1 MIKGTLDKV
10 LERAVSRKLLVWITA
25 AGFTYAGTVDSGDF
39 VILSAIYI
47 GSQGVIDAVS
57 QDEGRLMSGYAN
69 LASSALSFAKK
80 YWKELLI
87 FFCVL
92 ALFAKMRGDYS
103 SLVATFESAT
113 ESHQEQMDKVK
124 EIHEQELI
132 ARDELIKRYSGE
144 ISGFGVGSTPKTKK
158 HS

>member
-1 MIKGTLDKV
+1 
-10 LERAVSRKLLVWITA
+10 
-25 AGFTYAGTVDSGDF
+25 
-39 VILSAIYI
+39 
-47 GSQGVIDAVS
+47 
-57 QDEGRLMSGYAN
+57 MSGYAK
-69 LASSALSFAKK
+69 LASSALSFTKK

-103 SLVATFESAT
+103 SLVSTFESAT

-132 ARDELIKRYSGE
+132 ARDELIKRYSERLVELELKHADDKEELLKEYAKRKKAYVIAFGE
-144 ISGFGVGSTPKTKK
+144 NGEGLKK
-158 HS
+158 DIEDYLGLEYVKP

>member
-1 MIKGTLDKV
+1 
-10 LERAVSRKLLVWITA
+10 
-25 AGFTYAGTVDSGDF
+25 
-39 VILSAIYI
+39 
-47 GSQGVIDAVS
+47 
-57 QDEGRLMSGYAN
+57 MSGYAK
-69 LASSALSFAKK
+69 LASSALSFTRK

-124 EIHEQELI
+124 EIHEQELV
-132 ARDELIKRYSGE
+132 ARDELIKRYSERLVDLELEHTEDKEALLEEYAKRKKAYVIAFGE
-144 ISGFGVGSTPKTKK
+144 NGEGLKK
-158 HS
+158 DIEDYLGLEYVKP

>member
-1 MIKGTLDKV
+1 
-10 LERAVSRKLLVWITA
+10 
-25 AGFTYAGTVDSGDF
+25 
-39 VILSAIYI
+39 
-47 GSQGVIDAVS
+47 
-57 QDEGRLMSGYAN
+57 MSGYAK
-69 LASSALSFAKK
+69 LASSALSFTKK

-124 EIHEQELI
+124 EIHEQELV
-132 ARDELIKRYSGE
+132 ARDELIKRYSERLVDLELEHTEDKEALLEEYAKRKKAYVIAFGE
-144 ISGFGVGSTPKTKK
+144 NGEGLKK
-158 HS
+158 DIEDYLGLEYVKP

>member
-1 MIKGTLDKV
+1 ML
-10 LERAVSRKLLVWITA
+10 
-25 AGFTYAGTVDSGDF
+25 
-39 VILSAIYI
+39 
-47 GSQGVIDAVS
+47 
-57 QDEGRLMSGYAN
+57 GYAK
-69 LASSALSFAKK
+69 LASSSLSFTKK

-132 ARDELIKRYSGE
+132 ARDELIKRYSERLVDLELKHADDKEALLEEYAKRKKAYVIAFGE
-144 ISGFGVGSTPKTKK
+144 NGEGLKK
-158 HS
+158 DIEDYLGLEYVKP

>member
-1 MIKGTLDKV
+1 ML
-10 LERAVSRKLLVWITA
+10 
-25 AGFTYAGTVDSGDF
+25 
-39 VILSAIYI
+39 
-47 GSQGVIDAVS
+47 
-57 QDEGRLMSGYAN
+57 GYAK
-69 LASSALSFAKK
+69 LASSSLSFAKK

-132 ARDELIKRYSGE
+132 ARDELIKRYSERLVDLELEHADDKEALLEEYAKRKKAYVIAFGE
-144 ISGFGVGSTPKTKK
+144 NGEGLKK
-158 HS
+158 DIEDYLGLEYVKP

>member
-1 MIKGTLDKV
+1 
-10 LERAVSRKLLVWITA
+10 
-25 AGFTYAGTVDSGDF
+25 
-39 VILSAIYI
+39 
-47 GSQGVIDAVS
+47 
-57 QDEGRLMSGYAN
+57 MSGYAS
-69 LASSALSFAKK
+69 LASSALSFTKK

-132 ARDELIKRYSGE
+132 ARDELIKRYSERLVDLELKHADDKEALLEEYAKRKKAYVIAFGE
-144 ISGFGVGSTPKTKK
+144 NGEGLKK
-158 HS
+158 DIEDYLGLEYVKP

>member
-1 MIKGTLDKV
+1 ML
-10 LERAVSRKLLVWITA
+10 
-25 AGFTYAGTVDSGDF
+25 
-39 VILSAIYI
+39 
-47 GSQGVIDAVS
+47 
-57 QDEGRLMSGYAN
+57 GYAK
-69 LASSALSFAKK
+69 LASSALSFTKK

-124 EIHEQELI
+124 EIHQQELI
-132 ARDELIKRYSGE
+132 ARDELIKRYSERLVDLELKHADDKEALLEEYAKRKKAYVIAFGE
-144 ISGFGVGSTPKTKK
+144 NGEGLKK
-158 HS
+158 DIEDYLGLEYVKP

>member
-1 MIKGTLDKV
+1 M
-10 LERAVSRKLLVWITA
+10 
-25 AGFTYAGTVDSGDF
+25 FNYAS
-39 VILSAIYI
+39 
-47 GSQGVIDAVS
+47 
-57 QDEGRLMSGYAN
+57 
-69 LASSALSFAKK
+69 LASSALSFTKK

-103 SLVATFESAT
+103 SLVSTFESAT

-132 ARDELIKRYSGE
+132 ARDELIDRYSE
-144 ISGFGVGSTPKTKK
+144 RLVELELK
-158 HS
+158 HSGDKEELLKEYAKKRKAYVIAFGENGEGLKKDIENYLGIEYVLPE

>member
-1 MIKGTLDKV
+1 MFK
-10 LERAVSRKLLVWITA
+10 
-25 AGFTYAGTVDSGDF
+25 
-39 VILSAIYI
+39 
-47 GSQGVIDAVS
+47 
-57 QDEGRLMSGYAN
+57 YAN
-69 LASSALSFAKK
+69 LASSSLSFTKK

-124 EIHEQELI
+124 EIHEQELL
-132 ARDELIKRYSGE
+132 ARDELIDRYSE
-144 ISGFGVGSTPKTKK
+144 RLVELELK
-158 HS
+158 HSGDKEELLKEYAKKRKAYVIAFGENGEGLKKDIENYLGIEYVLPE

>member
-1 MIKGTLDKV
+1 
-10 LERAVSRKLLVWITA
+10 
-25 AGFTYAGTVDSGDF
+25 
-39 VILSAIYI
+39 
-47 GSQGVIDAVS
+47 
-57 QDEGRLMSGYAN
+57 MSGYAK
-69 LASSALSFAKK
+69 LASSALSFTKK

-132 ARDELIKRYSGE
+132 ARDELIKRYSERLVDLELKHADDKEALLEEYAKRKKAYVIAFGE
-144 ISGFGVGSTPKTKK
+144 NGEGLKK
-158 HS
+158 DIEDYLGLEYVKP

>member
-1 MIKGTLDKV
+1 ML
-10 LERAVSRKLLVWITA
+10 
-25 AGFTYAGTVDSGDF
+25 
-39 VILSAIYI
+39 
-47 GSQGVIDAVS
+47 
-57 QDEGRLMSGYAN
+57 GYAK
-69 LASSALSFAKK
+69 LASSSLSFTKK

-132 ARDELIKRYSGE
+132 ARDELIKRYSERLVDLELKHADDKEALLEEYAKRKKAYVIAFGE
-144 ISGFGVGSTPKTKK
+144 NGEGLKK
-158 HS
+158 DIENYLGLEYVKP

>member
-1 MIKGTLDKV
+1 
-10 LERAVSRKLLVWITA
+10 
-25 AGFTYAGTVDSGDF
+25 
-39 VILSAIYI
+39 
-47 GSQGVIDAVS
+47 
-57 QDEGRLMSGYAN
+57 MSGYAK
-69 LASSALSFAKK
+69 LASSALSFTKK

-132 ARDELIKRYSGE
+132 ARDELIKRYSERLVDLELGHAEDKEALLEEYAKRKKAYVIAFGE
-144 ISGFGVGSTPKTKK
+144 NGEGLKK
-158 HS
+158 DIENYLGLEYVKP